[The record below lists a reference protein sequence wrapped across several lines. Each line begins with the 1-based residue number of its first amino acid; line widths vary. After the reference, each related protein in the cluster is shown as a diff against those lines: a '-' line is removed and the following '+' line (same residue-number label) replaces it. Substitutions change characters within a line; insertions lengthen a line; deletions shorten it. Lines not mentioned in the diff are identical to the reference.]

1 MNKNSITQY
10 KSLFNS
16 IVKHIESDDAKEQI
30 EVWFARELQ
39 SILGYARWENFL
51 VAIHRAMVCLQTA
64 TDIGLCPLKVI
75 AKQMAGIGYEI

>member
-16 IVKHIESDDAKEQI
+16 IVKHIESDDAKEQV

-39 SILGYARWENFL
+39 TILGYVRL
-51 VAIHRAMVCLQTA
+51 R
-64 TDIGLCPLKVI
+64 
-75 AKQMAGIGYEI
+75 

>member
-30 EVWFARELQ
+30 EVWFAHEL
-39 SILGYARWENFL
+39 E
-51 VAIHRAMVCLQTA
+51 
-64 TDIGLCPLKVI
+64 TDIGLCPLEVI
-75 AKQMAGIGYEI
+75 TEQIAGIGYEISFGRGGFESDI